1 MFFLEKQH
9 TCLSFSNFEQKRS
22 VVWLNFFSRTVK
34 TVIYVSKWTLRVKKF
49 FEKKVFH
56 HVSGL
61 WLANVRISSVS
72 FRQLWQNCNYVSI
85 GMFWGK
91 QMISERDVF
100 FREFSWKILDLRW
113 SFSAGLSK
121 QHSKCPEENSERV
134 IIGKIFQGNFTF
146 LESSAVGFSELNLES
161 NVFFWEKLSNF
172 LETQKF
178 VIHFRLWSETKSAIF
193 PKDIAKLRLKLH

>member
-34 TVIYVSKWTLRVKKF
+34 TVFYVSKWTLRVKKF

-91 QMISERDVF
+91 QMISESDVF

-134 IIGKIFQGNFTF
+134 INGKIFQGNFTF

-161 NVFFWEKLSNF
+161 SVFFEKNCLIFWKPKTLLFIFGFGAKKNLPYF
-172 LETQKF
+172 QKTSQSS
-178 VIHFRLWSETKSAIF
+178 V
-193 PKDIAKLRLKLH
+193 